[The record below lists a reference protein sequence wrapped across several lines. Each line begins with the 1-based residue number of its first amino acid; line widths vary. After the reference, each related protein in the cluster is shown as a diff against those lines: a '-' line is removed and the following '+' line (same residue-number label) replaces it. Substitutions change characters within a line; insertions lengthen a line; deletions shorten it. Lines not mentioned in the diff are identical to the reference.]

1 MGLFFVS
8 KSKYKLLEERAKRL
22 VENRDYWKGEAQRAI
37 NEKAEVSQLVKD
49 IAKARDFYKVQSE
62 NHLKNYRKVMSSNG
76 GYKTDSNKMK
86 KTIAEQEKKIE
97 ILEQQLKSE
106 RMSKQDGLRKTSII
120 IDESHHIPLK
130 YKPKKKN
137 ERKKEN

>member
-8 KSKYKLLEERAKRL
+8 KSKYKLLEERTKRL
-22 VENRDYWKGEAQRAI
+22 VENRDYWKSEAQRAI
-37 NEKAEVSQLVKD
+37 KEKAEVSELVKD
-49 IAKARDFYKVQSE
+49 IAKDRDFYKAQSE

-86 KTIAEQEKKIE
+86 RIISEQYNKIK
-97 ILEQQLKSE
+97 ILEQQLKDE
-106 RMSKQDGLRKTSII
+106 RISKQAGLRATSII
-120 IDESHHIPLK
+120 IDELHQVPLK

>member
-8 KSKYKLLEERAKRL
+8 KSKYELLEEKAKRL
-22 VENRDYWKGEAQRAI
+22 AENRNYWENEAKRAI
-37 NEKAEVSQLVKD
+37 KEKAEANQLVKD
-49 IAKARDFYKVQSE
+49 IAKDRDFYKAQSE

-120 IDESHHIPLK
+120 IDELHHVPLK
-130 YKPKKKN
+130 YRPKKKN

>member
-86 KTIAEQEKKIE
+86 KTITEQEKKIE

>member
-106 RMSKQDGLRKTSII
+106 RMSKQDGLIKTSII
-120 IDESHHIPLK
+120 IYESNHIPLK